1 MKSSFFLAPVFLALA
16 LAVFSAPDSK
26 AFYPKPSQLARVQT
40 SLLEKLPPY
49 SSTGSLQF
57 KETSM
62 PYELVWFNPRHY
74 RVVIKGIPGKLYANG
89 SGPSNWILHRNKTQC
104 LITAEQLKVNCPS
117 PKAWALLELSGSPE
131 DAAQGLYHAGLIELE
146 DIPLGQ
152 TDSAM
157 LNESKE
163 NRVALV
169 IESNGKHP
177 AALLSLQG
185 LEAQESAEGEIYPE
199 LLMDQTFLAP
209 TRLRLKNKAELFTIK
224 AQSDLEIRRGH
235 GRTSY
240 ILAQVLDVES
250 ELKLRST
257 FRRTDPKFSHSHK
270 APPIGKS
277 MLQVDSLQSLLN
289 VEGQF
294 LLESLL
300 MTH

>member
-1 MKSSFFLAPVFLALA
+1 MKIFLAGAAFSLVSTLA
-16 LAVFSAPDSK
+16 SPDAR
-26 AFYPKPSQLARVQT
+26 AFYPKPSQLARAQT

-49 SSTGSLQF
+49 STSGSLQF

-62 PYELVWFNPRHY
+62 PYELVWFGPRHY
-74 RVVIKGIPGKLYANG
+74 RVVIKGIPGKLYATG
-89 SGPSNWILHRNKTQC
+89 SGATNWILHRNKTQC
-104 LITAEQLKVNCPS
+104 LLTAEQIKVNCPS
-117 PKAWALLELSGSPE
+117 PQAWALLELSGSPE
-131 DAAQGLYHAGLIELE
+131 DAAQGLYHAGLIEIE

-152 TDSAM
+152 TNSIE
-157 LNESKE
+157 LESSKE

-169 IESNGKHP
+169 IDSNGKHP

-185 LEAQESAEGEIYPE
+185 LEAQTSTEGDVYPE
-199 LLMDQTFLAP
+199 LLIDQTFLAP
-209 TRLRLKNKAELFTIK
+209 TRFRFKHKAEVFTIQ

-257 FRRTDPKFSHSHK
+257 FRRADPKFSRSHK

-277 MLQVDSLQSLLN
+277 LQDIDVLQSQLS

-294 LLESLL
+294 LLDSLL